1 MEVAADRS
9 GGEPVT
15 PATTTED
22 DSRVRLNITL
32 YGATVLLA
40 CVAVFLGIV
49 LNRSDVDLPFTGG
62 DADTAQGVGEDVGR
76 GVVTAVKEADSEDQE
91 RTAAQIDAA
100 TAMVEAMVNLDHKDA
115 DATVEAVQGLAT
127 GDFLKQYNSAAAD
140 VKKLAVEAQSTMVAR
155 VVWTGLVAGDKDS
168 ATVIVATSGTVSN
181 KSTGFKER
189 ANNYRIQVALVLDKG
204 KWLTQD
210 LQFVEL
216 G

>member
-1 MEVAADRS
+1 MEVVADRS

-15 PATTTED
+15 PATATED

-32 YGATVLLA
+32 YAATVLLA

-76 GVVTAVKEADSEDQE
+76 GVVTAVKEADSDDQE
-91 RTAAQIDAA
+91 RTAAQIEAA
-100 TAMVEAMVNLDHKDA
+100 TAMVEAMVNLDHKDP

-155 VVWTGLVAGDKDS
+155 VVWAGLVAGDKDS